1 MAMLP
6 TSRGAVT
13 LASKDPA
20 IPPRIDPNYY
30 ATEADKYVVRT
41 ALRKIMQVMMETK
54 EGKAMVKEQAVAEG
68 RNQLSPHSSNEEID
82 ELVRERG
89 R

>member
-6 TSRGAVT
+6 VSRGAVT
-13 LASKDPA
+13 LASRDPA
-20 IPPRIDPNYY
+20 VPPRIGPNYY

-41 ALRKIMQVMMETK
+41 GLRRIMEFMETK
-54 EGKAMVKEQAVAEG
+54 EGKAMVKGQAVTKG
-68 RNQLSPHSSNEEID
+68 QISLSPRSSNEEID
-82 ELVRERG
+82 ELVRARG